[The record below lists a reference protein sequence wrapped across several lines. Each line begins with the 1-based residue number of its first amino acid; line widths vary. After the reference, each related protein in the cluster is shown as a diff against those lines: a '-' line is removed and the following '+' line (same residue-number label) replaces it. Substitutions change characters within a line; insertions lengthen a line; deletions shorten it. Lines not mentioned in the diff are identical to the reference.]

1 MNTGI
6 QQALFKRRDENMQ
19 TIRFHRCLGAIL
31 LMLTGTG
38 LTYAEVNSASI
49 VQDMQWRL
57 VGPFRGGR
65 TRAITGVPGEPHT
78 FLTGVVNGG
87 VWKTDDD
94 GRTWTPI
101 FDSQSTQSIG
111 AIAVAPS
118 DPKIIYVASGEGLH
132 RPDLSVGNGVY
143 RSSDGGKSWAHR
155 SLDDSQQIPSLA
167 VDPHDA
173 NRVYA
178 AVLGHPYGPSA
189 QRGVYRS
196 LDGGATWSKVL
207 DQGENT
213 GSSFI
218 RIDPFDAN
226 TLYAG
231 FWNARSGPWE
241 DKTMYNGPHGGLF
254 KSTDGG
260 EHWRAL
266 KEGLPQGLSQLD
278 VAIAPSARG
287 RLYATVATSSNPAAQ
302 GGAAPSV
309 GIYRSDDGGEHW
321 RVATSDARPALRIGG
336 GDLPILKVDPK
347 NADILYSASIVV
359 MKSIDGGVH
368 WISFKGAPG
377 GDDYQEMW
385 ISPDDSQRI
394 ALAGDQGILVTV
406 NGGRTWSTWYNQ
418 PTAQLYH
425 ISVTP
430 TYPYRLCS
438 GQQESGS
445 VCVSNRGND
454 GIITFREWHPVGV
467 IEYGYVA
474 PDPLDPDVI
483 FGAGRNVVTKTHL
496 STGQVQNISPI
507 PVPSPD
513 IRTDRTEPILFSPQ
527 DPHRLYYAANRLY
540 ASNDGGTSWQ
550 AISEDLTRPISGSPP
565 SVGDMHAD
573 KAELQRG
580 VIYSVSASPVTKDLL
595 WAGTDDGLIW
605 VTQNEGSA
613 WTDVTPPN
621 LTPWSKVTQ
630 IEASHFDAN
639 VAYASV
645 SRFRLDDLKPYLY
658 RTRDGGKSWQSITAG
673 LGDDAPVNAVREDPM
688 RRGLLFAATEK
699 AVWMSFD
706 DGEHWQSLQLN
717 LPHTSMRD
725 LAIHN
730 QDLIVATHG
739 RSFWVLDDI
748 GPLRGFAAVAA
759 HREAALLKPSP
770 AVRARRSTGTDTPI
784 PPDEPA
790 GRNPPDGAVID
801 YYLPQDAK
809 GGVAIEVLDSNG
821 AVVRR
826 ASSTDPVGFSAAER
840 EKELIPVYWIRQPK
854 PLATTAGMH
863 RFIWDLH
870 ATAPRAVRRS
880 FPISAVP
887 WDTPQE
893 PLGPL
898 VVPGVYRVRL
908 EIGARK
914 WEQPLTVMPD
924 PRVTLGQQDYLAQYA
939 IAKSLA
945 DSLDASTATVQ
956 EIKSLRAQL
965 KALNAAQRA
974 AIGPQAKEF
983 DEHLESLMEK
993 GANAEASGTNAQ
1005 PSGTNAQSSA
1015 THRGLERINGDILS
1029 LYAQVR
1035 GADAAPTHA
1044 QHSAADSLLKE
1055 WQSVS
1060 AAAAKIRQ
1068 DELAPLNQALTR
1080 ARLPALRSN
1089 AVAPEEGESNDEE

>member
-1 MNTGI
+1 
-6 QQALFKRRDENMQ
+6 MQ
-19 TIRFHRCLGAIL
+19 TIPLKQFLGAI
-31 LMLTGTG
+31 MLTLAGTG
-38 LTYAEVNSASI
+38 FGYGEINTASI
-49 VQDMQWRL
+49 TQDMQWRL

-65 TRAITGVPGEPHT
+65 TRAIAGVPGQPHT
-78 FLTGVVNGG
+78 FLTGAVNGG
-87 VWKTDDD
+87 VWKSDDD
-94 GRTWTPI
+94 GRTWMAI
-101 FDSQSTQSIG
+101 FDSQPTQSIG
-111 AIAVAPS
+111 AIAVSSS

-143 RSSDGGKSWAHR
+143 RSVDGGKSWTHLA
-155 SLDDSQQIPSLA
+155 LEDSQQIPSIA

-189 QRGVYRS
+189 QRGVYRT
-196 LDGGATWSKVL
+196 LDGGATWSNVL
-207 DQGENT
+207 DQGANT

-226 TLYAG
+226 VLYAG

-260 EHWRAL
+260 DHWRAL
-266 KEGLPQGLSQLD
+266 QDGLPQGLSQLD

-302 GGAAPSV
+302 GGAAPNV

-347 NADILYSASIVV
+347 NADVLYSASIVV
-359 MKSIDGGVH
+359 MKSTDGGSH

-377 GDDYQEMW
+377 GDDYQDLW
-385 ISPDDSQRI
+385 ISPEDSQHI

-406 NGGRTWSTWYNQ
+406 NGGRTWSSWYNQ
-418 PTAQLYH
+418 ATAQLYH
-425 ISVTP
+425 VSVTP

-474 PDPLDPDVI
+474 PDPLDADVI
-483 FGAGRNVVTKTHL
+483 YGAGRNVVTKTHL

-507 PVPSPD
+507 PLPSPD
-513 IRTDRTEPILFSPQ
+513 VRTDRTEPILFSPQ

-540 ASNDGGTSWQ
+540 ASGDGGGSWQ
-550 AISEDLTRPISGSPP
+550 AISDDLTRPSTGSPP
-565 SVGDMHAD
+565 TVGDMHAD

-580 VIYSVSASPVTKDLL
+580 VIYSVGASPVRKGVL

-605 VTQNEGSA
+605 VTQNEGGA
-613 WTDVTPPN
+613 WSNVTPPE
-621 LTPWSKVTQ
+621 LGPWSKVTQ

-658 RTRDGGKSWQSITAG
+658 RTRDGGKSWQSISAG
-673 LGDDAPVNAVREDPM
+673 LAQDAPVNAVREDPT

-699 AVWMSFD
+699 AVLMSFD
-706 DGEHWQSLQLN
+706 DGEHWQPLQLN

-725 LAIHN
+725 LVVHD

-748 GPLRGFAAVAA
+748 GPLRAGVGAATPVT
-759 HREAALLKPSP
+759 LLKPSA
-770 AVRARRSTGTDTPI
+770 AVRARRSTATDTPI

-801 YYLPQDAK
+801 YFLPQAAK
-809 GGVAIEVLDSNG
+809 GAIAIEVLDSKG

-826 ASSTDPVGFSAAER
+826 ASSSDPVGFSAAER
-840 EKELIPVYWIRQPK
+840 EKELIPEYWVRQPK
-854 PLATTAGMH
+854 ALAATAGMH

-870 ATAPRAVRRS
+870 GTAPRALKRS
-880 FPISAVP
+880 FPISAVAR
-887 WDTPQE
+887 DTPQE
-893 PLGPL
+893 PLGPP

-908 EIGARK
+908 EIGNRK
-914 WEQPLTVMPD
+914 WEQPLTVIPD
-924 PRVTLGQQDYLAQYA
+924 PRVLIGQQDYAAQFTLAA
-939 IAKSLA
+939 ALA
-945 DSLDASTATVQ
+945 AALDSSTAKAQ
-956 EIKSLRAQL
+956 EVKALRAQVKTL
-965 KALNAAQRA
+965 TAAQAMAIA
-974 AIGPQAKEF
+974 AQAKEL
-983 DEHLESLMEK
+983 DEQFESLMQLGPNALPN
-993 GANAEASGTNAQ
+993 GA
-1005 PSGTNAQSSA
+1005 
-1015 THRGLERINGDILS
+1015 HRGLERVNGDILS
-1029 LYAQVR
+1029 LYTQVLD
-1035 GADAAPTHA
+1035 ADAAPTLA
-1044 QHSAADSLLKE
+1044 QQLAADSLFKE
-1055 WQSVS
+1055 WQSI
-1060 AAAAKIRQ
+1060 AAASAKIWQ
-1068 DELAPLNQALTR
+1068 DGLAPLNQALTR
-1080 ARLPALRSN
+1080 ARLPILRSD
-1089 AVAPEEGESNDEE
+1089 ALAPEEGESNDEE